1 MAEDIYTKLRKQLD
15 QYSLGFPETKSGVE
29 MKILRRLFTEE
40 EAAVYLDLT
49 MQLEAPESVAERT
62 GRDPKKTAD
71 VLETM
76 AKKGLIFR
84 LRRDGVR
91 YGASPFVIGSYEY
104 QLKNMDKEFAEMME
118 TYFHEGFLEATKD
131 DFILPLRTIP
141 VNQSLDSSWQVAPYN
156 DAKEIIKRTT
166 KISLADCICRVQK
179 GHLEDACDKPVE
191 VCLAFG
197 SHADFY
203 VENGLARFITQEEA
217 LKVLDECEK
226 AGLVNQPASI
236 VNPGG
241 MCNCCGDCC
250 GLLRSLNRLPNPGER
265 VLSSYYAVSDPELCT
280 GCEACMDRC
289 QMDAIVMSDDETVVV
304 KTGRCIGC
312 GLCVTTCP
320 VEAITLKLKPEE
332 TRGKPMSSGQ
342 ELMMKTAEA
351 RGTSLIPLSML
362 EESK

>member
-1 MAEDIYTKLRKQLD
+1 MSEDIYKKLRKQLD

-29 MKILRRLFTEE
+29 MKILKRLFSED
-40 EAAVYLDLT
+40 EAAMYLDLT

-62 GRDPKKTAD
+62 GRDPKETAET
-71 VLETM
+71 LETM

-91 YGASPFVIGSYEY
+91 YAAAPFVIGSYEY

-118 TYFHEGFLEATKD
+118 TYMNEGFLETTD
-131 DFILPLRTIP
+131 DGSIIPLRTIP
-141 VNQSLDSSWQVAPYN
+141 VNQALDPSWQVAPYD
-156 DAKEIIKRTT
+156 DAREIIKRKK

-179 GHLEDACDKPVE
+179 GHLDEACDKPVE
-191 VCLAFG
+191 VCMAFG

-217 LKVLDECEK
+217 IKVLDECEK

-265 VLSSYYAVSDPELCT
+265 VMSTYYAESDPELCT

-289 QMDAIVMSDDETVVV
+289 QMEAIVMSDDETVVV
-304 KTGRCIGC
+304 KTERCIGC

-320 VEAITLKLKPEE
+320 VEAITLKLKPED
-332 TRGKPMSSGQ
+332 TRGKPMESGQ

-351 RGTSLIPLSML
+351 RGTSVIPLSML
-362 EESK
+362 EKSE